1 MSAHRFKA
9 TLLDV
14 SEATATG
21 QTGTSYTVVP
31 ADGDGVADS
40 SQTFRVFLFGSQSGG
55 ATTPTTVV
63 KLETSPDGT
72 TWVEAAT
79 STQLQADGNVGE
91 FKSVTALGPYV
102 RARSLLGGGTPP
114 SHTAKVVLV
123 SDAPFRLI
131 KVG

>member
-31 ADGDGVADS
+31 ADGDGVSDS
-40 SQTFRVFLFGSQSGG
+40 GQTFRVFLFAGQSGG

-63 KLETSPDGT
+63 KLETSPDGN

-102 RARSLLGGGTPP
+102 RARSILGGGTPP

-131 KVG
+131 KAA